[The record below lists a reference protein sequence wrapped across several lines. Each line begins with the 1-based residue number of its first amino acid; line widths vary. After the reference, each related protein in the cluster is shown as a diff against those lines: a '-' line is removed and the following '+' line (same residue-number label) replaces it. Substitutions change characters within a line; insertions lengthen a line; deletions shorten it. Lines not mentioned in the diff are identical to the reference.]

1 MPYVLI
7 VSASSDIA
15 SACAQKYAS
24 QGYNL
29 MLTARDPEKCKH
41 LVSDLEIRYQVNVEC
56 LALDILDYSSH
67 ETLIKTAFDK
77 AELKQQSLAG
87 VIVFCGYLGEQNLA
101 QNNFQ
106 ECEKIIDS
114 NFSGIVSL
122 LNPIANLFE
131 QRGNGF
137 IIAVSSVA
145 GERGRKSNY
154 IYGASKAALSTYL
167 SGLRNRL
174 HSKGVQII
182 TVKPGFVNTR
192 MTAAMDL
199 PKALTAEATEV
210 AEAIFN
216 AQKNQR
222 DVIYVKKI
230 WWLIMFIIRCLP
242 EFIFKKTDL

>member
-1 MPYVLI
+1 MAYVLI
-7 VSASSDIA
+7 VSAGSDMA

-24 QGYNL
+24 HGYDL
-29 MLTARDPEKCKH
+29 LLTSREPQKIKT
-41 LVSDLEIRYQVNVEC
+41 LLSDLEIRHQVKAEC
-56 LALDILDYSSH
+56 LKLDILNYSEH
-67 ETLIKTAFDK
+67 DAFIKSVFEK
-77 AELKQQSLAG
+77 ADQLEG
-87 VIVFCGYLGEQNLA
+87 VIIFCGYLGDQQLA
-101 QNNFQ
+101 QQNFA
-106 ECEKIIDS
+106 ESEKIIDS

-122 LNPIANLFE
+122 LNPIANIFE
-131 QRGNGF
+131 QRGSGF

-154 IYGASKAALSTYL
+154 IYGASKAALTAYL

-174 HSKGVQII
+174 QDKGVKVI
-182 TVKPGFVNTR
+182 TVKPGFVNTQ

-230 WWLIMFIIRCLP
+230 WWLIMYIIRCLP